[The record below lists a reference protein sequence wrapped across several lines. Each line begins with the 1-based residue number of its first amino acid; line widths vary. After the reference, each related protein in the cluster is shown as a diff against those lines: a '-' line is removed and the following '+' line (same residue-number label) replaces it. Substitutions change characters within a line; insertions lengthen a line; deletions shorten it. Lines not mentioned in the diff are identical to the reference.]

1 MHFKKRIIATAPVLA
16 MQSQVRK
23 GPPKG
28 HRHHPHPPPHPPP
41 RGRKP
46 MPPWARGG
54 APPPPQYKKNG
65 STKVRRFKGGY
76 GVGGTRDELHMT
88 SVGEGKGNVA

>member
-54 APPPPQYKKNG
+54 APPPPPQYKKNG

-76 GVGGTRDELHMT
+76 GVGGTRDDSHMT
-88 SVGEGKGNVA
+88 SAVLDDGVT